1 MYQLFLES
9 KSIVLQNK
17 MGSFETYLE
26 IAKDIRTKMKELL
39 AMDASEFV
47 KNPEYFGEIRLV
59 MREILPLSSDLLETM
74 RMPMK
79 NHYMEELKK
88 TNDAMKKMVEREATL
103 KQMISG
109 MDTVTIIKVA
119 KNINQDKPIMSKP
132 IVKVK
137 EYVTEDFEK
146 RGYKCNEITGLP
158 DELGPWYGHHIE
170 HGRILHKRLN
180 AWLDEKEEKAKKA
193 RKEAKKKAKAA
204 NSGIIDASNALL
216 SL

>member
-1 MYQLFLES
+1 
-9 KSIVLQNK
+9 

-26 IAKDIRTKMKELL
+26 IAKDIRTKMKELI

-47 KNPEYFGEIRLV
+47 KNPEYFGQIRLV

-119 KNINQDKPIMSKP
+119 KNVNPNKSKP